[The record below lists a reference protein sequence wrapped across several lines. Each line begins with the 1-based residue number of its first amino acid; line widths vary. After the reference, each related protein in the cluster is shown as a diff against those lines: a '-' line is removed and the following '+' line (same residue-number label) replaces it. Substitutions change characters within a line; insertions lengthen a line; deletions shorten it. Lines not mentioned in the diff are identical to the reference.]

1 MAAPEFSITHNMKV
15 GTIIKNFKD
24 VYGGTLRIYDKSN
37 HIAPNTEPI
46 SKFAEKGVPAAEK
59 FMAGPDLK
67 IATFRKR
74 LLDSYGITAK
84 IADDTDKKILDETM
98 TLKEVKA
105 KYLG

>member
-74 LLDSYGITAK
+74 LLDSYGIIAK